1 MNGASDEDIKSL
13 VKTLSAAAAKHKK
26 AEFKAFVIFTRGSDA
41 DLKKL
46 NKELKAD
53 NIALTTVDGLRADG
67 MRKYNVNPAAK
78 STVFLYRDRTVKAK
92 IVNYNAKSDAK
103 TLSSKIDLI
112 CK

>member
-13 VKTLSAAAAKHKK
+13 VKTLSAAAAKHEK
-26 AEFKAFVIFTRGSDA
+26 AEFKAFVIFTSGSEA

-53 NIALTTVDGLRADG
+53 NVALTLVDGLKADG
-67 MRKYNVNPAAK
+67 VQKFKVNPAAK
-78 STVFLYRDRTVKAK
+78 STVIIYRDRTVKAK

-103 TLSSKIDLI
+103 TLSQKIDLI